1 MNKRKLYIAMIC
13 GLLGCICF
21 GGGDWLMI
29 YGNTAHSGNLFW
41 LTEGVAAI
49 PEWRNTLA
57 MALSFPGIVFY
68 GTALFVMSDF
78 ILSKREKRIYKILTA
93 FGLTPW
99 LCLHLFYI
107 MIMYLYSWM
116 NKNGYSDIAATVGE
130 ALYNHFSW
138 IVIVSEVFMLFP
150 FLYWFW
156 LQFTKKTVYPKAFSF
171 TNILIIY
178 VVFYIIKLLLPDS
191 PFRIGFTNGLMSES
205 MIVWFLVQ
213 YLYGIN
219 KINQNYIIR

>member
-13 GLLGCICF
+13 GILGCICF

-29 YGNTAHSGNLFW
+29 YGNTAHIGNLFW
-41 LTEGVAAI
+41 LTEGVADI

-57 MALSFPGIVFY
+57 MALSFPGIVLY
-68 GTALFVMSDF
+68 GTALFAMSDF
-78 ILSKREKRIYKILTA
+78 ILREREKRVYKTLTA

-107 MIMYLYSWM
+107 MIMYLLGWM
-116 NKNGYSDIAATVGE
+116 DTNGYSDIAMSAGE

-138 IVIVSEVFMLFP
+138 IVLVSEVFMLLP

-178 VVFYIIKLLLPDS
+178 AVFYIIKLLLPDS
-191 PFRIGFTNGLMSES
+191 PFRIGFANGLMSES
-205 MIVWFLVQ
+205 MVIWFLVQ
-213 YLYGIN
+213 YLYGIR
-219 KINQNYIIR
+219 KVK